1 MVLVLLVGCLT
12 GCASSEGP
20 SMAVV
25 PAASYHEVFDAAV
38 EAARRSGL
46 KPLTRDRRMGV
57 IETDAR
63 YAGSMLEPWRGDN
76 ASFDQALENTVS
88 LQRRRARFE
97 FVPAGQE
104 SGEALPSEGA
114 LDGPAYTGIETAI
127 PDLTMHEGPL
137 ELRVWVSVERSYRP
151 DQRRSTWSR
160 RSRSTPEGADLTGA
174 YWIPVTRDLAAER
187 RLLSTIEAMLN
198 EAPVP

>member
-1 MVLVLLVGCLT
+1 MVLVLLAGCLT

-20 SMAVV
+20 SMVVV
-25 PAASYHEVFDAAV
+25 PATSYHEAFDAAV

-46 KPLTRDRRMGV
+46 RAMTRDRRMGV

-63 YAGSMLEPWRGDN
+63 YAGSMFEPWRGDN
-76 ASFDQALENTVS
+76 ASFEQALENTVS

-104 SGEALPSEGA
+104 GRNPLPDEGA
-114 LDGPAYTGIETAI
+114 LEGPVYTGIDTAI
-127 PDLTMHEGPL
+127 DDLTTHDGPL

-160 RSRSTPEGADLTGA
+160 RSRSTPEGADITGA
-174 YWIPVTRDLAAER
+174 YWVPVTRDLAAEQ
-187 RLLSTIEAMLN
+187 RLLAEVEKTLN
-198 EAPVP
+198 QTHGQ